1 MTTNYRILFLGDI
14 VGKPGRTAIRQGLP
28 SLHETYKPLFTIV
41 NGENSAAGHGIT
53 PDIAKEL
60 FDQGVD
66 AITLGN
72 HAFNRKEVYDYLN
85 QNHPIARPYNMP
97 DKTPGKGL
105 IQVQKDGIEL
115 AIANLCGRV
124 HLDGYDNPFTAF
136 DEIHKNSKGHLFVD
150 FHGEVTSEKIA
161 MGWHAS
167 GRATAVVGTHTHV
180 QTADERILDDFTA
193 YITDVGMSGPE
204 NGVIGTHKDPVLY
217 RFRTGMPARFEVA
230 DGPGVI
236 CGVMIEVER
245 DSGRANHIERVR
257 LAT

>member
-1 MTTNYRILFLGDI
+1 MIYRILFLGDI

-28 SLHETYKPLFTIV
+28 SLKETYKPLFTIV

-53 PDIAKEL
+53 PDIADEL
-60 FDQGVD
+60 LAQGVD

-72 HAFNRKEVYDYLN
+72 HAFNRKEAYNYI
-85 QNHPIARPYNMP
+85 QQSTKIARPYNMVA
-97 DKTPGKGL
+97 KTPGRGL
-105 IQVQKDGIEL
+105 VQISKDGVDL
-115 AIANLCGRV
+115 AVANLCGRV
-124 HLDGYDNPFTAF
+124 YLEGYDNPFTAF
-136 DEIHKNSKGHLFVD
+136 DEIYQNATGHLFVD

-161 MGWHAS
+161 MGWHAA
-167 GRATAVVGTHTHV
+167 GRATALVGTHTHV
-180 QTADERILDDFTA
+180 QTADERILEDYTA

-204 NGVIGTHKDPVLY
+204 NGVIGTDKEPVLY
-217 RFRTGMPARFEVA
+217 RFRTGLPARFEVA

-245 DSGRANHIERVR
+245 DSGRAVHIERVR